1 MPRPKRSIRSAAV
14 LLAIV
19 PGFFGLV
26 LAACGSTDDPVAD
39 VVATTV
45 QIGALTREVA
55 GDSITVR
62 TLVAP
67 GADPHDY
74 EATADDIRR
83 VGDAKV
89 VLRHGIGLDAFLDQA
104 IESSG
109 AGNVVTV
116 TEGIPLRYGAE
127 GSRDP
132 DAHVWHN
139 PMYAKVMVD
148 NIVKALTAAFPDGAA
163 TFRANGEAYKATLD
177 ETDAA
182 VRRLIDTVPPA
193 NRKLVTNHDAF
204 GYFIDRYG
212 LEFVGAVIPSVSTQG
227 EASPKQLAE
236 LEDTIRREGV
246 KAIFAESSVDPK
258 VATEIAKDT
267 GVKIVDDLYG
277 DSLGEPGSEAATVH
291 GMLLANAAKI
301 ADALK

>member
-1 MPRPKRSIRSAAV
+1 MPRVSHAV
-14 LLAIV
+14 ASLL
-19 PGFFGLV
+19 LV
-26 LAACGSTDDPVAD
+26 FLAVASFLAACGDNNDPAAE

-62 TLVAP
+62 TLVGP
-67 GADPHDY
+67 GVDPHDY

-89 VLRHGIGLDAFLDQA
+89 VLRHGIGLDVFLDKA
-104 IESSG
+104 IEGSG

-127 GSRDP
+127 RSRDP
-132 DAHVWHN
+132 DSHVWHN
-139 PMYAKVMVD
+139 PMHAKVMVD
-148 NIVKALTAAFPDGAA
+148 NIVQALSAAFPDKAD
-163 TFRANGEAYKATLD
+163 TFRANGDAYKMMLD
-177 ETDAA
+177 QADDKI
-182 VRRLIDTVPPA
+182 RQLIDGIPPA
-193 NRKLVTNHDAF
+193 NRKMVTNHDAF

-227 EASPKQLAE
+227 EASARQLAE